1 MLAERIKKWYSQGM
15 NDDLKAVVLEQI
27 TDNQTRVLHSYS
39 PREQQIEVLD
49 GVVTI
54 VMGVRRCGK
63 STLMEALMEKLVK
76 SGVPR
81 ENIVWINFSDER
93 LLPLRQGGWDIIHNV
108 YYSSYPEKRRKEKV
122 YFFFDEIQI
131 YPNWE
136 FFVERLRRDENCE
149 VYITGSS
156 ARMLSKEIGTC
167 LRGRTLSWELFPF
180 SFSEYLI
187 RCGVT
192 KSHKGSDRR
201 LATQKAWEG
210 YKAEGGFPAVFGTS
224 PSMRRQLH
232 QEYFNALLLRDVIE
246 RYDIRYPQVLR
257 HLASRIINGIGTLFS
272 VRKVHDE
279 VKSLGYTVGRETI
292 TQFLQWL
299 EDAYFI
305 FAIPAYSASIAKQA
319 REFRKI
325 YCVDH
330 SMAASLSTQIL
341 KNHGQMLEN
350 IVFCA
355 LRRLTPDIFY
365 YKTAENYEVDF
376 IAILKN
382 GEKILV
388 QVCHDL
394 SSQETKNRE
403 LRALASAMTETN
415 LQRGYII
422 TDNYREIIPLEVG
435 EIHILPAPEFLADT
449 LQPN

>member
-1 MLAERIKKWYSQGM
+1 M
-15 NDDLKAVVLEQI
+15 NDELKAVIFEQI
-27 TDNQTRVLHSYS
+27 TDNQTRALHSYS
-39 PREQQIEVLD
+39 PREQQIEVLN

-54 VMGVRRCGK
+54 VIGVRRCGK
-63 STLMEALMEKLVK
+63 STLMETIIEKLVK
-76 SGVPR
+76 NGVPR

-93 LLPLRQGGWDIIHNV
+93 LLSLHQGGWDTIHNA
-108 YYSSYPEKRRKEKV
+108 YYSTYPEKRRKEKV

-136 FFVERLRRDENCE
+136 LFVERLRREENCE

-192 KSHKGSDRR
+192 KAIKGSDRR
-201 LATQKAWEG
+201 LTTQKAWER

-224 PSMRRQLH
+224 PTMRRQLH
-232 QEYFNALLLRDVIE
+232 QEYVNALLLRDVIE

-279 VKSLGYTVGRETI
+279 VKSLGYTVSRETI

-305 FAIPAYSASIAKQA
+305 FAIPAYSATIAKQA

-330 SMAASLSTQIL
+330 AMAASLSTQIL
-341 KNHGQMLEN
+341 KNHGQMLKN

-365 YKTAENYEVDF
+365 YKTSDNYEVDF
-376 IAILKN
+376 VAILKN

-394 SSQETKNRE
+394 SSPEPRNRE
-403 LRALASAMTETN
+403 LRAISSAMQETN
-415 LQRGYII
+415 LPRGYII
-422 TDNYREIIPLEVG
+422 TDTYREILPLDSGEV
-435 EIHILPAPEFLADT
+435 HILPAHEFLAGV
-449 LQPN
+449 L

>member
-1 MLAERIKKWYSQGM
+1 MQNE
-15 NDDLKAVVLEQI
+15 LKSVISEQI
-27 TDNQTRVLHSYS
+27 ADNQTRTLHSYS
-39 PREQQIEVLD
+39 PRELQIEALD

-63 STLMEALMEKLVK
+63 STLMETIMEKLIQD
-76 SGVPR
+76 GVPR
-81 ENIVWINFSDER
+81 ENIVWLNFSDER
-93 LLPLRQGGWDIIHNV
+93 LLPLHQGGWDTIHDA
-108 YYSSYPEKRRKEKV
+108 YYSTYPEKRRTEKV

-131 YPNWE
+131 YPHWE
-136 FFVERLRRDENCE
+136 LFVERLRRDENCE
-149 VYITGSS
+149 IYITGSS
-156 ARMLSKEIGTC
+156 ARMLSKEIASC

-180 SFSEYLI
+180 SFSEYMI
-187 RCGVT
+187 RCGIT
-192 KSHKGSDRR
+192 KALKGSNRR
-201 LATQKAWEG
+201 LAIQKAWES
-210 YKAEGGFPAVFGTS
+210 YKAEGGFPAVFGT
-224 PSMRRQLH
+224 PPATRRQLH
-232 QEYFNALLLRDVIE
+232 QEYYNALLLRDVIE

-279 VKSLGYTVGRETI
+279 VKSLGYTVSRETI

-325 YCVDH
+325 YCIDH

-350 IVFCA
+350 MVFCA

-376 IAILKN
+376 VAILKN
-382 GEKILV
+382 GEKILI
-388 QVCHDL
+388 QVCHEL
-394 SSQETKNRE
+394 NSQETRARE
-403 LRALASAMTETN
+403 VRALGSAMKETN

-422 TDNYREIIPLEVG
+422 TDSHKEIITHESG
-435 EIHILPAPEFLADT
+435 EIHILPAREFMADT
-449 LQPN
+449 INQH

>member
-1 MLAERIKKWYSQGM
+1 M
-15 NDDLKAVVLEQI
+15 NDELKAVITEQI
-27 TDNQTRVLHSYS
+27 TDNQTRTLHTYS

-63 STLMEALMEKLVK
+63 STLMEAIMERLVQN
-76 SGVPR
+76 GVSR

-93 LLPLRQGGWDIIHNV
+93 LLALHQGGWDTIHNA
-108 YYSSYPEKRRKEKV
+108 YYSTFPEKRRKEKV

-136 FFVERLRRDENCE
+136 LFVERLRRDENSE
-149 VYITGSS
+149 IYITGSS
-156 ARMLSKEIGTC
+156 ARMLSREIGTS

-192 KSHKGSDRR
+192 KDIKGSDRR
-201 LATQKAWEG
+201 FTIRKAWEQ
-210 YKAEGGFPAVFGTS
+210 YKTEGGFPAVFGTS
-224 PSMRRQLH
+224 PTMRHQLH

-246 RYDIRYPQVLR
+246 CYNIRYPQVLR

-279 VKSLGYTVGRETI
+279 VKSLGYKVSRETI

-299 EDAYFI
+299 EDAYFV
-305 FAIPAYSASIAKQA
+305 FSIPTYSASVAKQA

-341 KNHGQMLEN
+341 KNHGQILEN
-350 IVFCA
+350 MVFCF

-365 YKTAENYEVDF
+365 YKTVENYEVDF

-388 QVCHDL
+388 QVCHDI
-394 SSQETKNRE
+394 STEETRTRE
-403 LRALASAMTETN
+403 QRALTTAMKETH

-422 TDNYREIIPLEVG
+422 TDNHREIIHIEAG
-435 EIHILPAPEFLADT
+435 EIQILPATEFFVDT
-449 LQPN
+449 LISV

>member
-1 MLAERIKKWYSQGM
+1 M
-15 NDDLKAVVLEQI
+15 NDELKSVIFEQI
-27 TDNQTRVLHSYS
+27 TDNQVRPFHSYS

-63 STLMEALMEKLVK
+63 STLMETIMEKLVND
-76 SGVPR
+76 GVPR
-81 ENIVWINFSDER
+81 ENIVWINFADER
-93 LLPLRQGGWDIIHNV
+93 LLSLRQGGWDTIHNV
-108 YYSSYPEKRRKEKV
+108 YYSTYPEKRRKEKV

-136 FFVERLRRDENCE
+136 LFVERLRRDENCE
-149 VYITGSS
+149 IYITGSS
-156 ARMLSKEIGTC
+156 ARMLAKEIGTC

-192 KSHKGSDRR
+192 KAIKGSDRR

-224 PSMRRQLH
+224 PTMRRQLH

-246 RYDIRYPQVLR
+246 RYDIRYPQVMR
-257 HLASRIINGIGTLFS
+257 HLANRIINGMGTLFS

-279 VKSLGYTVGRETI
+279 LKSLGYTVSRETI

-305 FAIPAYSASIAKQA
+305 FSIPAYSASIAKQA

-325 YCVDH
+325 YCIDH

-341 KNHGQMLEN
+341 KNQGQLLEN
-350 IVFCA
+350 MVFCA

-365 YKTAENYEVDF
+365 YKTSENYEVDF
-376 IAILKN
+376 IAILKT

-388 QVCHDL
+388 QVCHAFNAL
-394 SSQETKNRE
+394 ETRNRE
-403 LRALASAMTETN
+403 LRALISAMKETN
-415 LQRGYII
+415 QQRAYII
-422 TDNYREIIPLEVG
+422 TDNYREIIPLDTG
-435 EIHILPAPEFLADT
+435 EIHILPASEFMADT
-449 LQPN
+449 LSVN

>member
-1 MLAERIKKWYSQGM
+1 M
-15 NDDLKAVVLEQI
+15 NDELKTVIYEQI
-27 TDNQTRVLHSYS
+27 TDNQTRILHSYS

-63 STLMEALMEKLVK
+63 STLMEAIMKKLVDK
-76 SGVPR
+76 GVPR

-93 LLPLRQGGWDIIHNV
+93 LLPLHQGGWDTIHNV
-108 YYSSYPEKRRKEKV
+108 YYSTYPEKRRKEKV

-136 FFVERLRRDENCE
+136 LFVERLRRDENCE
-149 VYITGSS
+149 IYITGSS

-167 LRGRTLSWELFPF
+167 LRGRTISWELFPF
-180 SFSEYLI
+180 SFSEYMVRSGI
-187 RCGVT
+187 T
-192 KSHKGSDRR
+192 KELKGSDRR
-201 LATQKAWEG
+201 LAIQKAWQD
-210 YKAEGGFPAVFGTS
+210 YKTEGGFPAVFGTS
-224 PSMRRQLH
+224 PTMRRQLH

-257 HLASRIINGIGTLFS
+257 HLASRIINSIGTLFS

-279 VKSLGYTVGRETI
+279 VKSLGYTISRETI

-299 EDAYFI
+299 EDAYFT

-330 SMAASLSTQIL
+330 AMAASLSTQIL
-341 KNHGQMLEN
+341 KNHGQRLEN
-350 IVFCA
+350 IIFCA

-376 IAILKN
+376 IAILTT
-382 GEKILV
+382 GDKILV

-394 SSQETKNRE
+394 GSQDTRSRE
-403 LRALASAMTETN
+403 LRALASAMKETN
-415 LQRGYII
+415 LQQGYII
-422 TDNYREIIPLEVG
+422 TDNYREIIPLDTG
-435 EIHILPAPEFLADT
+435 EIHILPAAEFMADT
-449 LQPN
+449 LHMHSPLV